1 MENSALYFTFIT
13 ASKGLTVSGIAAV
26 RETNIDVYIRD
37 GNELISSGLT
47 LKIQVNGN
55 NGATTPVG
63 TVTDWTTSGDDA
75 KGTLS
80 LNTDEC
86 IAAFANVQNTELVY
100 FNALVYTSSDPKLEC
115 NGLVGIINFPSSSTV
130 EPTPATSIA
139 ALGQYASANT
149 TIEKVNELISAWNGV

>member
-1 MENSALYFTFIT
+1 MDNSTLYFTCVSAT
-13 ASKGLTVSGIAAV
+13 KGLTVTGIAAV

-47 LKIQVNGN
+47 LKLQVNGN

-63 TVTDWTTSGDDA
+63 TVTTWTTSGDDA

-86 IAAFANVQNTELVY
+86 IAAFANVQNTELVW

-130 EPTPATSIA
+130 DPTPATSID
-139 ALGQYASANT
+139 ALGQYASADT
-149 TIEKVNELISAWNGV
+149 TIAKINELINAWNGV